1 MADTPGAFPI
11 IGDNTTVRFR
21 VGALVTAIAAL
32 VGFVVWLTTLHL
44 NQQRHGE
51 LIQDIKA
58 DVRDIKVDMR
68 RITDGRVGSLP

>member
-1 MADTPGAFPI
+1 
-11 IGDNTTVRFR
+11 
-21 VGALVTAIAAL
+21 
-32 VGFVVWLTTLHL
+32 
-44 NQQRHGE
+44 